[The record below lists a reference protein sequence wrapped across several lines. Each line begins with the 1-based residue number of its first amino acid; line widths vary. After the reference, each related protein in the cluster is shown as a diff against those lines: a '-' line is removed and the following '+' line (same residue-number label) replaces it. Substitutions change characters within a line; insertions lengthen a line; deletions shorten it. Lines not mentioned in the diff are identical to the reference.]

1 MAQKELYNK
10 YVSSMYGICMRY
22 TNDPSEVKDIL
33 QEGFLKVY
41 LKIKQYSGKG
51 SFEGWIKR
59 IMINTAITQYNK
71 KKNKRHLDIANVK
84 ETLINKEFIDD
95 NINSDDDID
104 KDEIDEEIIN
114 VDVIKKADFSVD
126 ELLSVLNILPAG
138 FRMVFNLYV
147 MENYKHKEI
156 AKKLKINEKT
166 SRTRLLR
173 ARKIIQKELY
183 KLSIEK
189 VSK

>member
-1 MAQKELYNK
+1 MC
-10 YVSSMYGICMRY
+10 GICMRY

-41 LKIKQYSGKG
+41 SKIKQYSGKG

-59 IMINTAITQYNK
+59 IMINTAITHYNK
-71 KKNKRHLDIANVK
+71 KKKKRHLDIENIK
-84 ETLINKEFIDD
+84 ESQIKKEFIDGD
-95 NINSDDDID
+95 AISDKDID
-104 KDEIDEEIIN
+104 KDDIDEDRIN
-114 VDVIKKADFSVD
+114 IEVIKKADFTVD
-126 ELLSVLNILPAG
+126 ELLSVLNILPGG

-147 MENYKHKEI
+147 MESYKHKEI
-156 AKKLKINEKT
+156 AKELKIDEKT

-189 VSK
+189 MSK